1 MARRRRETP
10 EDANGRWASRI
21 VGHGTEDPTQLLAH
35 PLNFRIHTAL
45 QSQLVEEN
53 LDRLGWIDE
62 VTVNRATGRVINGHL
77 RVVLAMRREER
88 VPVRYVELSEAE
100 EQLALATFDP
110 LSALAEIDA
119 ALLDQLQANIVEALP
134 GEAERLRLLDMAMRP
149 GNYEDGE
156 EEVGLSDNYSRKI
169 ESPVYGVTGECPP
182 VAALCDRSKTE
193 QLLAEIERTE
203 LPEEVAAFLRFAAE
217 RHTVFKFRSIAE
229 FYAHADAATQDLMER
244 SALVI
249 IDFDDAIERGFV
261 ALNRDILREVDA
273 AEARQADE

>member
-10 EDANGRWASRI
+10 EHADGRWASRI

-134 GEAERLRLLDMAMRP
+134 DEAERLRLLDMAMRP
-149 GNYEDGE
+149 ENYPATDEAE
-156 EEVGLSDNYSRKI
+156 ISDNYSRKI
-169 ESPVYGVTGECPP
+169 ESPVYRVTGECPP

-203 LPEEVAAFLRFAAE
+203 LPEEVAAFLRVAAE
-217 RHTVFKFRSIAE
+217 RHTVFKFRNIAE

-249 IDFDDAIERGFV
+249 IDFDDAIENGFV
-261 ALNRDILREVDA
+261 AFAREMMEE
-273 AEARQADE
+273 AEATRARQPDA